1 MNIFTRIKN
10 LERNVSALM
19 SRDTNARID
28 AAKLEAK
35 AATTT
40 ANGFKAD
47 IENAERNSLD
57 VQLALEEVLT
67 DVLPELL
74 GGEKHD

>member
-1 MNIFTRIKN
+1 MNIFTRVKN
-10 LERNVSALM
+10 LEKNFAALM
-19 SRDTNARID
+19 SRDTNAKID

-40 ANGFKAD
+40 ANGFKSD

>member
-40 ANGFKAD
+40 VNGFKAE